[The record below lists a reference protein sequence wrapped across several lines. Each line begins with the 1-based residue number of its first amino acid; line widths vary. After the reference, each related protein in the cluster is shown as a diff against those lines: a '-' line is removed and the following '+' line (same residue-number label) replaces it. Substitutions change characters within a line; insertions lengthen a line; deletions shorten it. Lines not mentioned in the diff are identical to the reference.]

1 MNGNAE
7 FIAYCLEEYKFAN
20 GMTGKEVISLFK
32 KYNIMDYII
41 SCYGALHTMGGLA
54 IAEDI
59 SSLIESMK
67 KTALQ

>member
-7 FIAYCLEEYKFAN
+7 FIAYCLEEYKSAN
-20 GMTGKEVISLFK
+20 DMTGKEVISLFK
-32 KYNIMDYII
+32 KYNIIDYIV

-59 SSLIESMK
+59 GSLIENMK
-67 KTALQ
+67 KHIT